1 MPPSISTDQAQWVR
15 GAAPRKVYSLDVC
28 HLDQQLDADRGWEIN
43 CREKVMWISA
53 ELGAACWEPALQT
66 PTSVHEEVDLGEDV
80 LQSQALQCL
89 QLHDF

>member
-1 MPPSISTDQAQWVR
+1 
-15 GAAPRKVYSLDVC
+15 
-28 HLDQQLDADRGWEIN
+28 
-43 CREKVMWISA
+43 MWISA
-53 ELGAACWEPALQT
+53 ELGAACWEPAPQT